1 MYGKLLFA
9 AGLGVGY
16 VFGTS
21 RGRKDYEKLKLRVSE
36 LWLDP
41 RVQKVAKQATDVVEK
56 NVPMGDM
63 VTDAVDAATKSAR
76 ATVGTP
82 TSGGSSTSGTRPAS
96 AAS

>member
-9 AGLGVGY
+9 AGLGAGY
-16 VFGTS
+16 LFGTS

-41 RVQKVAKQATDVVEK
+41 RVQKAAKQATTAVEK
-56 NVPMGDM
+56 NVPMGEK

-82 TSGGSSTSGTRPAS
+82 PQATATAPAS
-96 AAS
+96 PPR

>member
-1 MYGKLLFA
+1 MYGKLLFV
-9 AGLGVGY
+9 AGVGVGY
-16 VFGTS
+16 LVGTS

-56 NVPMGDM
+56 NVPMGEK
-63 VTDAVDAATKSAR
+63 VTEAADAATQAAR
-76 ATVGTP
+76 ATVR
-82 TSGGSSTSGTRPAS
+82 GGSPTTSAR